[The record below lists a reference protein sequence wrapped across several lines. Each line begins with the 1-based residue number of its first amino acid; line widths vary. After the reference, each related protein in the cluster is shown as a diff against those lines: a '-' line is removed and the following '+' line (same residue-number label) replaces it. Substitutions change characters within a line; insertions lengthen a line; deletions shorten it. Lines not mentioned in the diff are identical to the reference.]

1 MDIQEKLAKPE
12 EKVSSGSDSS
22 ERLAQETRASQKG
35 NAAHTRFDRRDSSS
49 QYLPQLELSGLDG
62 NTKSLAQ
69 QHSEY
74 LQRLESIEN
83 SRQIAENHEA
93 RLKRGIENSQ
103 KELDSSNFVDRLL
116 GSKERQEAELK
127 HRKEELDGLEGV
139 KKSAQHKMT
148 GLNPEIAKTE
158 ALVKREREE
167 RARGEVEKADTTARE
182 AQQQMQSVMQK
193 TEGVSY
199 ITKDNLVQSG
209 QNRQN
214 ELDALDNHRDNLKV
228 TKVVVD
234 TVRDGAIAGAAVIA
248 TGGTLAPLMLE
259 YGVGIATVSAI
270 GAGTSAGTGV
280 GVASRFGE
288 AVSDIQ
294 ANNKDPE
301 KVFLDAAQGSLQDAK
316 TALITSTST
325 VVGLGAASRFS
336 AGLATETSVMK
347 SMSGGAIAGG
357 TEATVSTGLGS
368 TDRYASAKADF
379 EEKNGNLSAEERQKR
394 WEEFKKE
401 NQLTNL
407 DMARQSFTDITT
419 GIVAGAVGGRIEVG
433 KQAGSL
439 SAKGLW
445 TTADLT
451 SEAIVT
457 AGSAQLSATLQGRE
471 MSGQDLVSAA
481 TGVVTGRLVGGMA
494 GKMNTESTEHREN
507 TQPGS
512 ASETPTDLYH
522 HDGDL
527 PPRQKSDD
535 STLVD
540 HIPLPHDRSKLQDMR
555 KALVTDHVSGL
566 LNQEGTHAAI
576 DAGLKRALK
585 ENSPYT
591 VIGIDLNGLKDFNDT
606 YGHQTGDLALKAAGD
621 YLNSRL
627 HRSSD
632 VKGRLHGDEYLVG
645 AASSEEQLAFL
656 KKEMKEVKLA
666 VEVKRDADGAVL
678 RDEKGKVVTAGVRV
692 VKPGDT
698 IRPDE
703 TIVLNSGISAGFQE
717 LTPELRQ
724 LSGPKLREELEKRAD
739 SNMYDTKIEKRSEN
753 ERIRQEAE
761 AAGKDLN
768 GELKK
773 KIESV
778 PPSEFKL
785 SDTSR
790 QLSDRLREGAGNLR
804 DSIPVELARPLYAR
818 RLEDSATKV
827 PETGLLRKW
836 AADQRSERL
845 IKAAASENP
854 PMPVTVVSM
863 DLDGLKN
870 LNDNYGHDAGS
881 QMINAFGKWLNQ
893 RGRASDVVSHPY
905 GADEFEITALNAT
918 PEQMQAFQKQLDGL
932 RFVGHFD
939 GDGKERSVS
948 GIRVLR
954 PGEELAQGESV
965 IPYAGVSV
973 GMASVNAD
981 LMKNPKEA
989 YARAQE
995 EADHSVM
1002 KDKERRLEEGKRI
1015 PRKQD

>member
-1 MDIQEKLAKPE
+1 M
-12 EKVSSGSDSS
+12 
-22 ERLAQETRASQKG
+22 
-35 NAAHTRFDRRDSSS
+35 
-49 QYLPQLELSGLDG
+49 
-62 NTKSLAQ
+62 
-69 QHSEY
+69 
-74 LQRLESIEN
+74 
-83 SRQIAENHEA
+83 
-93 RLKRGIENSQ
+93 
-103 KELDSSNFVDRLL
+103 
-116 GSKERQEAELK
+116 
-127 HRKEELDGLEGV
+127 
-139 KKSAQHKMT
+139 
-148 GLNPEIAKTE
+148 
-158 ALVKREREE
+158 
-167 RARGEVEKADTTARE
+167 
-182 AQQQMQSVMQK
+182 
-193 TEGVSY
+193 
-199 ITKDNLVQSG
+199 
-209 QNRQN
+209 
-214 ELDALDNHRDNLKV
+214 
-228 TKVVVD
+228 
-234 TVRDGAIAGAAVIA
+234 
-248 TGGTLAPLMLE
+248 
-259 YGVGIATVSAI
+259 
-270 GAGTSAGTGV
+270 
-280 GVASRFGE
+280 
-288 AVSDIQ
+288 
-294 ANNKDPE
+294 
-301 KVFLDAAQGSLQDAK
+301 
-316 TALITSTST
+316 
-325 VVGLGAASRFS
+325 
-336 AGLATETSVMK
+336 
-347 SMSGGAIAGG
+347 
-357 TEATVSTGLGS
+357 
-368 TDRYASAKADF
+368 
-379 EEKNGNLSAEERQKR
+379 
-394 WEEFKKE
+394 
-401 NQLTNL
+401 
-407 DMARQSFTDITT
+407 
-419 GIVAGAVGGRIEVG
+419 
-433 KQAGSL
+433 
-439 SAKGLW
+439 
-445 TTADLT
+445 
-451 SEAIVT
+451 
-457 AGSAQLSATLQGRE
+457 
-471 MSGQDLVSAA
+471 
-481 TGVVTGRLVGGMA
+481 
-494 GKMNTESTEHREN
+494 
-507 TQPGS
+507 
-512 ASETPTDLYH
+512 
-522 HDGDL
+522 
-527 PPRQKSDD
+527 
-535 STLVD
+535 
-540 HIPLPHDRSKLQDMR
+540 
-555 KALVTDHVSGL
+555 
-566 LNQEGTHAAI
+566 
-576 DAGLKRALK
+576 
-585 ENSPYT
+585 
-591 VIGIDLNGLKDFNDT
+591 
-606 YGHQTGDLALKAAGD
+606 
-621 YLNSRL
+621 

-703 TIVLNSGISAGFQE
+703 TIILNSGISAGFQE

-724 LSGPKLREELEKRAD
+724 LSGAKLREELEKRAD